1 MKITN
6 REYGEMLD
14 AASPRTKLYKT
25 LPKAFM
31 FGGLICVIG
40 EAFLHLYMNYGAGKE
55 TAAALTSI
63 TLIGL
68 AAILTG
74 FKVYDKLARHAGAG
88 TIVPIT
94 GFANAVVAPALEF
107 KSEGF
112 ILGVG
117 AKMFIIA
124 GPVIVYGIAAS
135 VLYGLIYY
143 IAGTVM

>member
-6 REYGEMLD
+6 SEYNKMLK
-14 AASPRTKLYKT
+14 AASPRTKLHKT
-25 LPKAFM
+25 LPKAFL

-40 EAFLHLYMNYGAGKE
+40 EAFLHLYMRYGASVE

-68 AAILTG
+68 AALLTG
-74 FKVYDKLARHAGAG
+74 FKVYDKIAKHAGAG
-88 TIVPIT
+88 SIVPIT

-107 KSEGF
+107 KTEGF

-135 VLYGLIYY
+135 VLYGLIYF
-143 IAGTVM
+143 IFGVI